1 MPKNK
6 DTIEVEGTVVE
17 SLPATL
23 FRVGL
28 DDGRQVL
35 AQISGKMRRYRI
47 RILIG
52 DRVRVVMTPYDEA
65 RGRIVYRYK

>member
-1 MPKNK
+1 MPKDRN
-6 DTIEVEGTVVE
+6 TIEVEGTVVE

-23 FRVGL
+23 FRVDL

-35 AQISGKMRRYRI
+35 AHLSGKMRRYRI

-52 DRVRVVMTPYDEA
+52 DRVRVVMTPYDET
-65 RGRIVYRYK
+65 RGRIIYRYK